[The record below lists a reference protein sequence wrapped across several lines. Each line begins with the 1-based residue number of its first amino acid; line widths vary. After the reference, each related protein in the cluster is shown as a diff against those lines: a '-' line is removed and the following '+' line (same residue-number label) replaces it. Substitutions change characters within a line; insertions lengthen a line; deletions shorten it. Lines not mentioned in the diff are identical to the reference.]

1 MVRIGLIGF
10 GQQGKLYSAIL
21 TGIALPGMPA
31 SPKPDGCVLT
41 AVSARNEACKGQIE
55 AMGVRYFQNW
65 QDLVASD
72 VCDAVVITVPHFAHH
87 EIAIGALNAGKHVLC
102 EKPLE
107 INTERIDEIIEACDR
122 NNVKLGC
129 IFQMRVSP
137 LIVELKREM
146 ESGRFGKMLLAS
158 ANMRWYRD
166 NDYYD
171 SSNWRGT
178 WKYDGG
184 GALINQAV
192 HVVDT
197 LLYINGDV
205 EAVSAFAGT
214 FTHNIEVEDNLCAT
228 FKYRNGSFG
237 TIEVSTCCAPGFPRR
252 IAFSGSNGTVAIE
265 EDKVSRWE
273 FVDSL
278 PEDEEI
284 IKIFS
289 GSSNENG
296 GRSPLDISFT
306 GHAVQ
311 IADFADAIRNDRTP
325 KVDGREARRAIEL
338 ICAIYESARTGKTV
352 YLQGADK

>member
-1 MVRIGLIGF
+1 MRNISVGIIGAGGISRLHAMAIATLDDVTLAGF
-10 GQQGKLYSAIL
+10 ADRSFEFAKAKADEFKTKAYESVEAMLADESVDAVIIATPSGLHRDSAI
-21 TGIALPGMPA
+21 AA
-31 SPKPDGCVLT
+31 
-41 AVSARNEACKGQIE
+41 A
-55 AMGVRYFQNW
+55 
-65 QDLVASD
+65 
-72 VCDAVVITVPHFAHH
+72 
-87 EIAIGALNAGKHVLC
+87 NAGKHVLC

-214 FTHNIEVEDNLCAT
+214 FTHNIEVEDNL
-228 FKYRNGSFG
+228 
-237 TIEVSTCCAPGFPRR
+237 
-252 IAFSGSNGTVAIE
+252 
-265 EDKVSRWE
+265 
-273 FVDSL
+273 
-278 PEDEEI
+278 
-284 IKIFS
+284 
-289 GSSNENG
+289 
-296 GRSPLDISFT
+296 
-306 GHAVQ
+306 
-311 IADFADAIRNDRTP
+311 
-325 KVDGREARRAIEL
+325 
-338 ICAIYESARTGKTV
+338 
-352 YLQGADK
+352 